1 MTEEKFL
8 KRLELIK
15 RLQNDK
21 IIDKQEAELLLEY
34 EKEDLASSLSTSL
47 IDKMKVAVLESQK
60 AQEQYYKSYNQ
71 KTIGNYTYT
80 QPTSAAD
87 SSTSLQAFQKGLL
100 NGNNLGFYTRSLGM
114 QIPYPNMTISEY
126 VDGTGD

>member
-34 EKEDLASSLSTSL
+34 EKEEDATSTTTRLADKLKDL
-47 IDKMKVAVLESQK
+47 
-60 AQEQYYKSYNQ
+60 QEALQEAYQDSYN
-71 KTIGNYTYT
+71 KLPYTYT
-80 QPTSAAD
+80 QTTTGTQNITLPTSELP
-87 SSTSLQAFQKGLL
+87 SSNINGFQKGLL
-100 NGNNLGFYTRSLGM
+100 NGNNLSQYLKSPVFT
-114 QIPYPNMTISEY
+114 TETE
-126 VDGTGD
+126 D